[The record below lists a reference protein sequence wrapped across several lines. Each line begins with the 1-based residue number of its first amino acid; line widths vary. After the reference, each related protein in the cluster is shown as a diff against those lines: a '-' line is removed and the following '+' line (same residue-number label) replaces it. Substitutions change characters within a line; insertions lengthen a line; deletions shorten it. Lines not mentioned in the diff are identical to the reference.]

1 MDDKKKDRLV
11 QLIQFATVVIYILLV
26 LKSTVGKY
34 IKFVKKNMEKEAKR
48 KDKLNKAKYIKKKR
62 ALKANTHKKS

>member
-34 IKFVKKNMEKEAKR
+34 IKLVQKNMERVAKR
-48 KDKLNKAKYIKKKR
+48 KDKLNKVKYINKKK
-62 ALKANTHKKS
+62 ALKIKGHKRS

>member
-34 IKFVKKNMEKEAKR
+34 IKLVHKNMEREAKR

-62 ALKANTHKKS
+62 ALKAKRHKRS

>member
-26 LKSTVGKY
+26 LKSTVGRY
-34 IKFVKKNMEKEAKR
+34 IKLVHKNMEREAKR

-62 ALKANTHKKS
+62 ELKARKDKKS